1 MDFIKVK
8 NHQKASIKRGKKQEH
23 LSRIYKG
30 LRQIHKTNKPAE
42 KKEQVSDKVSNI
54 KSSGKYK

>member
-8 NHQKASIKRGKKQEH
+8 NHQKEGKKKKH

-30 LRQIHKTNKPAE
+30 LQQIHKTNKPAE
-42 KKEQVSDKVSNI
+42 KKDQVCDKVSNI
-54 KSSGKYK
+54 KS